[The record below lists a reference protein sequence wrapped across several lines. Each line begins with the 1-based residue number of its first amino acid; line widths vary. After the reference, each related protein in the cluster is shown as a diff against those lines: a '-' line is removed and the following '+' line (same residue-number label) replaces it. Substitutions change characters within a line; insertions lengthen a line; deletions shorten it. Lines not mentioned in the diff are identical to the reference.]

1 MLPNITKGKRFTSYM
16 RSIVFLRGTVYLRL
30 FALNWSVK
38 KIACTKLKYCGSI
51 SLEHGWMDDMSE
63 KNKNGTLYL
72 NAFFKPM
79 IKQNKWKIYH
89 ILSPCKP
96 KKFSKLLSKLSY
108 YRLFHQLIFP
118 SINYLKNVIPHACI
132 KMQRGTVVHFY
143 FIVHCTKNVFEILHY
158 SCSSLWPLYIIL
170 DHLDKNDNLDTL
182 SHSRLR

>member
-1 MLPNITKGKRFTSYM
+1 MH
-16 RSIVFLRGTVYLRL
+16 
-30 FALNWSVK
+30 
-38 KIACTKLKYCGSI
+38 KLKYCGSI

-96 KKFSKLLSKLSY
+96 KKFSKLFSKLSY
-108 YRLFHQLIFP
+108 YILFHQLIFP
-118 SINYLKNVIPHACI
+118 SLNYLKNVIPHACI

-143 FIVHCTKNVFEILHY
+143 FMVHCTKNVFEILHY